1 MTGAGAT
8 RPYSVEPRLVRQLVA
23 RYWGSSGWRG
33 PRGAPPQELIDA
45 GLQFVDQPTRSHD
58 EWVDVA
64 RAVVSATSRQAVVAA
79 FVASLGSGR
88 LDVRSALG
96 SFAVLQHLQPHP
108 LAPMLGGS
116 CRICGLHQ
124 EVPSDPNVLSF
135 ERFRWAGVRRDD
147 VLYCTTDLELF
158 ASAPDPLASFDEG
171 RVALDVLLDDLRG
184 RPDDARPAQVARTLP
199 AAVRGAAAGREAVV
213 EILGVAGVLRTPD
226 HPSFR
231 TSFVPADERQ
241 DRPGRSELAYPARRW
256 RGSSG
261 LDEEAVGDWFA
272 DVLGDG

>member
-1 MTGAGAT
+1 MTAAGPA

-23 RYWGSSGWRG
+23 RHWGSSGWRT
-33 PRGAPPQELIDA
+33 PRGVPPQELVDA

-64 RAVVSATSRQAVVAA
+64 RAVVSATSRRAVVAA

-108 LAPMLGGS
+108 LVPEAGGW
-116 CRICGLHQ
+116 CRVCGLHE

-135 ERFRWAGVRRDD
+135 ERIKWAGVRRED
-147 VLYCTTDLELF
+147 VVYCTVDLELF
-158 ASAPDPLASFDEG
+158 AAAPDPLASFDEG
-171 RVALDVLLDDLRG
+171 GTALRVMLDDLRA
-184 RPDDARPAQVARTLP
+184 RPDDARPGHVARTLP
-199 AAVRGAAAGREAVV
+199 AVVRGAAAGREAVV
-213 EILGVAGVLRTPD
+213 EVLGVTGVLRTPD

-231 TSFVPADERQ
+231 SCFVPADERQ
-241 DRPGRSELAYPARRW
+241 DRPGRSELAYPARWW